1 MSDKQKEIFIS
12 FKKKLL
18 ELHLN
23 AKFDSLFR
31 ELTNYCF
38 SRNDV
43 DELFI
48 SRLLNLNSRFS
59 NLKNAEALG
68 IVSRENFNLELNKI
82 IVEIPTLI
90 RDLPIKFDNVVQQV
104 ILTVDSEHDL
114 DEKCL
119 EPLSFAIQNL
129 IKIGSEI
136 HVKKSQK

>member
-1 MSDKQKEIFIS
+1 MSDKEKEKYIA
-12 FKKKLL
+12 FKKRLL
-18 ELHLN
+18 ELHVN
-23 AKFDSLFR
+23 AKFESLFR

-38 SRNDV
+38 SQNEV
-43 DELFI
+43 DELFV

-68 IVSRENFNLELNKI
+68 IISRENFNLELNKI
-82 IVEIPTLI
+82 IVEIPILI
-90 RDLPIKFDNVVQQV
+90 RDLPIKSDNFAQQV
-104 ILTVDSEHDL
+104 ILIVDSEHDL